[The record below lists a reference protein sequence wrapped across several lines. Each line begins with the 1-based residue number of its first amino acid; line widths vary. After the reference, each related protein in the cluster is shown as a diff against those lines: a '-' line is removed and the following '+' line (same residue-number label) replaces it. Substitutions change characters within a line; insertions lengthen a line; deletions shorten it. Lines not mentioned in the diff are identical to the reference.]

1 MKMRLCCLS
10 LLLLFSLQLSA
21 FADSPKFSYMRLVVV
36 STFAEPVMV
45 ITDET
50 GKQEQVN
57 LLPNLT
63 LNKEKYLSNMSEN
76 EETVVAKL
84 NELGKKGW
92 ELFSVETTGSVT
104 YYTLKKPLP

>member
-1 MKMRLCCLS
+1 MRLGCLS
-10 LLLLFSLQLSA
+10 LLLFFSLQFAA
-21 FADSPKFSYMRLVVV
+21 FAEAPKYSYMRVLVVN
-36 STFAEPVMV
+36 TITEPVMV

-57 LLPNLT
+57 MLPNLT
-63 LNKEKYLSNMSEN
+63 LSKEKTLANLSEN

-92 ELFSVETTGSVT
+92 ELFSVETTGSIT

>member
-1 MKMRLCCLS
+1 MRLCSLS
-10 LLLLFSLQLSA
+10 LLLFICIHFSA
-21 FADSPKFSYMRLVVV
+21 FAEGPKFSYMRVLVVN
-36 STFAEPVMV
+36 TITEPVMV

-57 LLPNLT
+57 MMPNLT
-63 LNKEKYLSNMSEN
+63 LSKEKTLANLSEN

-92 ELFSVETTGSVT
+92 ELFSVETTGSIT
-104 YYTLKKPLP
+104 YYTLKKPMP

>member
-1 MKMRLCCLS
+1 MKMRLFCLS
-10 LLLLFSLQLSA
+10 LLLCFCLYSSA
-21 FADSPKFSYMRLVVV
+21 FADSPKFSYMRVLVVN
-36 STFAEPVMV
+36 TITEPVMV

-50 GKQEQVN
+50 GKQDQVSM
-57 LLPNLT
+57 LSGLT
-63 LNKEKYLSNMSEN
+63 LSKEKTLANLSEN

-92 ELFSVETTGSVT
+92 ELFSVETTGSIT

>member
-1 MKMRLCCLS
+1 MRLLCLS
-10 LLLLFSLQLSA
+10 LLLCFSLQLSA
-21 FADSPKFSYMRLVVV
+21 FADASKFSYMRVLVLH
-36 STFAEPVMV
+36 TITEPVMV

-50 GKQEQVN
+50 GKQEKVN
-57 LLPNLT
+57 MLSVIS
-63 LNKEKYLSNMSEN
+63 LNKEKNLENISEN